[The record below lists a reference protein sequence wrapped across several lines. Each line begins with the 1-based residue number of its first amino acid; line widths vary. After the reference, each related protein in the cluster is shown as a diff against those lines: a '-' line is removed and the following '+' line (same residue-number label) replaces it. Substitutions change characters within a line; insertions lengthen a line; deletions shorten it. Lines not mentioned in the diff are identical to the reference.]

1 MQGLRI
7 SVVSHPMLFSQPAR
21 TSRDVLREKPT
32 WFLVAHHPDGRVGV
46 GECSLIPGL
55 SPEHPLRA
63 LRALEQ
69 VARSGTLDVDGVPEN
84 LPAVRFAVET
94 ALIDLLVPE
103 QWMLFPSAFSQGG
116 EGMEINGLVWMD
128 GVEAMWEAA
137 QRLVGQGF
145 RTLKFKVGAQAWEE
159 ELALL
164 RQVRRSFPEVV
175 VRVDANGAF
184 SALERTVTLE
194 RLGVLADLGLHSI
207 EQPIRPGHW
216 GDMAFL
222 CQHSPLP
229 IALDEELIG
238 VTSRP
243 VQEAMLRSIQP
254 AFVVLKPSLLG
265 GLREANGWID
275 VAQAA
280 GAGWWATSA
289 LESNVGLNA
298 IAQWTADALTEVPP
312 GVRLPQGLGTGG
324 LFTNNVPLPLRVEG
338 GQLYRD
344 GIHAPILGPWS

>member
-1 MQGLRI
+1 MQGLHI
-7 SVVSHPMLFSQPAR
+7 SVVDHPLLFSQPAR
-21 TSRDVLREKPT
+21 TSRDVLQEKPT
-32 WFLVAHHPDGRVGV
+32 WFLVARHPDGRVGV

-63 LRALEQ
+63 VRALEQ
-69 VARSGTLDVDGVPEN
+69 VARSGALDVDGVPEN

-103 QWMLFPSAFSQGG
+103 RWMLFPSGFSEG
-116 EGMEINGLVWMD
+116 EEGLKINGLVWMN

-137 QRLVGQGF
+137 QRLVGEGF
-145 RTLKFKVGAQAWEE
+145 QTLKFKVGAQRWEE

-164 RQVRRSFPEVV
+164 RQVRSSFPEVV

-184 SALERTVTLE
+184 SALERSVTLD
-194 RLGVLADLGLHSI
+194 RLGALADLGLHSI

-243 VQEAMLRSIQP
+243 VQEAMLRAIQP

-298 IAQWTADALTEVPP
+298 IAQWTADALLEVPA
-312 GVRLPQGLGTGG
+312 GERLPQGLGTGG

-344 GIHAPILGPWS
+344 GVPAPIPGPWS